1 MKGFTS
7 ISSFSIVKIWISF
20 LLSLIRF
27 VQDPQVEFNF
37 EEIGCESRRTST
49 RSSSSHIRS
58 TVSGTASL
66 KWNVLT
72 RYSLFDRACMQLIN
86 NTRTLYVPIQMICSR
101 PPLRSGVLFR
111 LNNER
116 SNLKKS
122 DFEHLHVTCAVLYVI
137 VFVCISISVCS

>member
-7 ISSFSIVKIWISF
+7 ISSFSIAKIWISC